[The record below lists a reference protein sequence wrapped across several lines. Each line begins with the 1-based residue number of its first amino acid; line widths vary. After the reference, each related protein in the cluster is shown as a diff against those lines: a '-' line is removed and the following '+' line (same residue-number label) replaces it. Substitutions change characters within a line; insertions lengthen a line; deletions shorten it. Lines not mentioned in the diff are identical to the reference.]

1 MAAITEVAADLTAR
15 AARYGGDLQDMLD
28 LTPVSL
34 WDSPSELAA
43 FWEDR
48 DLSHIFPQSTHP
60 ELANDWGNII
70 AEDSGI
76 NRARGAEVMTEQE
89 INAAEIDNQLGA
101 ETFEDLFDDDSAEV
115 LETLLELVA

>member
-15 AARYGGDLQDMLD
+15 AARHGGDLQDMLD

-48 DLSHIFPQSTHP
+48 DLSHIYPQSTHP

-70 AEDSGI
+70 AEDSST
-76 NRARGAEVMTEQE
+76 NRSRGAEVMTEEE
-89 INAAEIDNQLGA
+89 IEAAELDNQLDA
-101 ETFEDLFDDDSAEV
+101 ETIEDMFDDDSIDI
-115 LETLLELVA
+115 LETILDLAS